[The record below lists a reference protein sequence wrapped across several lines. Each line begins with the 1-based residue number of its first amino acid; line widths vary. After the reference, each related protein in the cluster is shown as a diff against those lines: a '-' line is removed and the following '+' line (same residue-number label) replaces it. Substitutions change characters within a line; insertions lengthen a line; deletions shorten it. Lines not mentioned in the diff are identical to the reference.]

1 MLYYISVA
9 LVAQLDRASPSG
21 GEGQGFE
28 SSRARHVSMMFFSLI
43 LKSTRGLTSGPRLF
57 N

>member
-43 LKSTRGLTSGPRLF
+43 LKSARGLTSGPRLF